1 MDFFCKLL
9 NINAEKSS
17 GKLFIYGKRNFP
29 INDRLCLVARNHN
42 VSKQMSFICL
52 TRCIK
57 TTLEVILFIA
67 SLPAQIVFV
76 VFSMFVYQK
85 ENICYTTFNVNTEW
99 VVYKLVSLFC
109 EFSS

>member
-1 MDFFCKLL
+1 
-9 NINAEKSS
+9 
-17 GKLFIYGKRNFP
+17 
-29 INDRLCLVARNHN
+29 
-42 VSKQMSFICL
+42 MSFICL